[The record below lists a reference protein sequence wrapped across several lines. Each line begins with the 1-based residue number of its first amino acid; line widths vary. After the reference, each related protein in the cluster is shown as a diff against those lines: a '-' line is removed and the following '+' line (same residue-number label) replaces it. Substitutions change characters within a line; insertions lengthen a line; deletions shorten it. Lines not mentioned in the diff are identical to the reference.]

1 MSRLPPVRCPLSWRN
16 NAELQPATALLIAHY
31 SKPIIK
37 KIFNEQAEHLLTI
50 LNIFKTNAFNISKAS
65 YQASN
70 PML

>member
-1 MSRLPPVRCPLSWRN
+1 MSRLPPVRCPLSWRSK
-16 NAELQPATALLIAHY
+16 AKSQPATDLLIAHY

-37 KIFNEQAEHLLTI
+37 KISNEQAECLLTI
-50 LNIFKTNAFNISKAS
+50 LNVFKTSIFNISETS